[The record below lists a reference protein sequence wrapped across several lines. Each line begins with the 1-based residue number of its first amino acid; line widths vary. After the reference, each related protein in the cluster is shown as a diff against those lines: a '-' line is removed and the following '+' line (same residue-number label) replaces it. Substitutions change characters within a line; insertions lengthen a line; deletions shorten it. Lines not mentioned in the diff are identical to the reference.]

1 MRMRRYIAAALLAA
15 LPAVAGPEGRPAWD
29 QDVLGYFA
37 TWPVQDGGRVKPLDT
52 CAGFKL
58 LKFSGRRTV
67 KTAAGRLTALE
78 WLLDCLF
85 YPEMAHDYPV
95 FSVNST
101 EVIVAMGLQP
111 QHRKRGRYAYR
122 ALEPG
127 LDKLFELADRYA
139 RVPSKTRGA
148 LENQIVNLA
157 QNVSEYEALASYTA
171 FARQP
176 FVLAPS
182 EVLARLF
189 EGRRQV
195 GLADILREG
204 PRLQDELLALKHN
217 EETADAA
224 AQKELKALGKLFH
237 DLDAVRAF
245 SNALALFPPAT
256 PEAGQWLTPA
266 DLVLASF
273 APDADVTTSLDLLG
287 GFEELVRLRD
297 DRPAFGAHLAEIHD
311 AVAQAAAS
319 RGEYEHVA
327 LEVTYYKSKLLYRSL
342 VLFLV
347 CFVLVAV
354 SWLFPRSRVMH
365 GATVAALVAPTL
377 LLVAGIALRCVI
389 RGRPPVTTLYETI
402 LFTTATVVV
411 LALVIEY
418 LNRQRLALS
427 LGAVLGVLG
436 MLLAHK
442 YEARDG
448 TDTMPSMVAVLDT
461 NFWLASHVTTIVIGY
476 AACLF
481 SGALAHVYILGKAL
495 GLRKNDHAFY
505 RAVTRMVYGVF
516 CFGFFFTF
524 LGTLLG
530 GVWANESWGR
540 FWGWD
545 PKENV
550 ALLIVLWQLAALH
563 ARAGGYI
570 RHLGFNMAA
579 VFLAMVV
586 AFSWWGVNLLNV
598 GLHTYGFTSGAM
610 NALMLFWG
618 LEAFVLALGILLW
631 ARRARTQGT
640 GAGDAERLG
649 E

>member
-1 MRMRRYIAAALLAA
+1 MSMRRYIAAALLAC
-15 LPAVAGPEGRPAWD
+15 LPAAAGPEGRPAWD
-29 QDVLGYFA
+29 QDTLRYFA

-52 CAGFKL
+52 YAGFKL
-58 LKFSGRRTV
+58 LKLNGRRTA

-85 YPEMAHDYPV
+85 YPEVAHDYPI

-101 EVIVAMGLQP
+101 DVIVAMGLQP
-111 QHRKRGRYAYR
+111 QHKKRGRYAYR

-127 LDKLFELADRYA
+127 LEKLFELAERYA
-139 RVPSKTRGA
+139 RVPAKTRGA
-148 LENQIVNLA
+148 LEDQIVDLA
-157 QNVSEYEALASYTA
+157 QNVGEYETLASYAA

-176 FVLAPS
+176 FVLEPS
-182 EVLARLF
+182 EILAEVF
-189 EGRRQV
+189 EGGREL
-195 GLADILREG
+195 GLAEILREA
-204 PRLQDELLALKHN
+204 PRLQDALLALKRN
-217 EETADAA
+217 EETADAT
-224 AQKELKALGKLFH
+224 AQKELEALGKLFH

-245 SNALALFPPAT
+245 SNALAWFPPAT
-256 PEAGQWLTPA
+256 PEARQWLTPA
-266 DLVLASF
+266 YLVLASF
-273 APDADVTTSLDLLG
+273 SPDADVTASLDLLG
-287 GFEELVRLRD
+287 KFEQLVRLRD
-297 DRPAFGAHLAEIHD
+297 DPAAFKAHLAEIHG

-342 VLFLV
+342 LFFLV

-365 GATVAALVAPTL
+365 AATVAALIAPTL
-377 LLVAGIALRCVI
+377 LLIAGIVLRRVI

-427 LGAVLGVLG
+427 LGAVLGVIG

-481 SGALAHVYILGKAL
+481 SGALAHVYILGKTL
-495 GLRKNDHAFY
+495 GLKKEDDAFY

-545 PKENV
+545 PKENG

-563 ARAGGYI
+563 ARVGGYI

-598 GLHTYGFTSGAM
+598 GLHPYGFTSGAM
-610 NALMLFWG
+610 NALIAFWAF
-618 LEAFVLALGILLW
+618 EAVVLALGVVVW
-631 ARRARTQGT
+631 AKGARKHQ
-640 GAGDAERLG
+640 AVRSLSR
-649 E
+649 